1 MKVEKVIMSCDD
13 SHYQDYWPVVSKV
26 CKKQLGATPVLFKIG
41 EKETDFYFD
50 GNGLVKEVKSLP
62 QTQTSIQS
70 LFYRIYGTKFF
81 PNEVCLISDID
92 MMLLSYDYFQNT
104 IKDFDED
111 SIVVYSSDAYDLTRN
126 DSKGWFDSDIFAM
139 CYNAAK
145 GKIFEEVLD
154 LSGSFSDFL
163 DRLNNFKYEKT
174 LEWFGDEVY
183 LTKKIEQFSDKFQ
196 VHKLRR
202 GYEEGFVLK
211 NRIEKWNFP
220 VDYVDGQ
227 MKSLNIRDGFY
238 NKDLLEEGFYLDC
251 HCIRPFD
258 FYEKEINDVADIIIK
273 KENLIQTIQGQDY
286 TTVNDRCLIH
296 NGDVVDIGCLNWDW
310 SKFFIGKKRVIG
322 VDPFENEIKHTE
334 LFKGLIGNEDGV
346 IKIKNEGIKTS
357 TTNSEDGEEVKVKT
371 WKNFCREFSI
381 NKISLLKLN
390 IEGSEYDLLDSFD
403 EQDFENIDQIA
414 ISFHDWMVPEWKS
427 KTEKSLRILESKN
440 FTLQKINDSWNW
452 FLATKKEF
460 LNEKYQNKKKNE
472 IHISFLDNPRVEIKG
487 DTLQNYFVEFL
498 DNNDNV
504 LYSSE
509 IQTGMWTSCN
519 KKYYTKWKI
528 KVNGE
533 IIHDLTNTFI
543 PYYNEVMIY
552 IDNR

>member
-1 MKVEKVIMSCDD
+1 MKIEKVIMSCDD

-50 GNGLVKEVKSLP
+50 GNGLVKEVKALP
-62 QTQTSIQS
+62 QIQTSVQG
-70 LFYRIYGTKFF
+70 LFYRVYGTKFF
-81 PNEVCLISDID
+81 PDEVCLISDID
-92 MMLLSYDYFQNT
+92 MMLFSYDYFQNT
-104 IKDFDED
+104 IKDFDENN
-111 SIVVYSSDAYDLTRN
+111 IVVYSSDAYDLTRN
-126 DSKGWFDSDIFAM
+126 DSRGLFSSDVFAM

-145 GKIFEEVLD
+145 GKIFEEVLN
-154 LSGSFSDFL
+154 LEGSFSDFMNKVN
-163 DRLNNFKYEKT
+163 DSKYEKT
-174 LEWFGDEVY
+174 LEWSGDEVY
-183 LTKKIEQFSDKFQ
+183 LTRKIEQFSDKFQ

-202 GYEEGFVLK
+202 GYEEGYFVK
-211 NRIEKWNFP
+211 DRIEKWNFP
-220 VDYVDGQ
+220 VGYVDVQ
-227 MKSLNIRDGFY
+227 LQSLNTRYGSYDKKLF
-238 NKDLLEEGFYLDC
+238 EEGFYLDC
-251 HCIRPFD
+251 HCIRPFSL
-258 FYEKEINDVADIIIK
+258 YEKEINDMADSITK
-273 KENLIQTIQGQDY
+273 KENLIQTISGQDY

-296 NGDVVDIGCLNWDW
+296 NGDIVDIGCLNWDW
-310 SKFFIGKKRVIG
+310 SDFFIGKKRVIG

-334 LFKGLIGNEDGV
+334 LFKGVIGKEDGI
-346 IKIKNEGIKTS
+346 IKIKNEGISTS
-357 TTNSEDGEEVKVKT
+357 MTNTGDGEEVEVKT

-390 IEGSEYDLLDSFD
+390 IKGSEYDLLDSFD

-498 DNNDNV
+498 DNNNNV

-533 IIHDLTNTFI
+533 IVHDLTNTFI

>member
-533 IIHDLTNTFI
+533 IVHDLTNTFI

-552 IDNR
+552 IDNQ

>member
-1 MKVEKVIMSCDD
+1 MKIEKVIMSCDD

-62 QTQTSIQS
+62 QTQTNIQS

-126 DSKGWFDSDIFAM
+126 DSKGWFNSDIFAM

-227 MKSLNIRDGFY
+227 MKSLNIRDGLY

-533 IIHDLTNTFI
+533 IVHDLTNTFI